1 MDVLLII
8 LGVAG
13 AIVVLLMGDLMV
25 DNNYDLPQNLF
36 EDEEEL

>member
-1 MDVLLII
+1 MYVLLII
-8 LGVAG
+8 LGIAG

-36 EDEEEL
+36 EDEGE